1 MKNKKILITG
11 SAGFIGYHL
20 CKSLLKDNVEILG
33 LDNLNEYYD
42 VKLKLSR
49 LDKLRKYENFLFEKI
64 DIADRETLT
73 KVFNNFK
80 PDIVV
85 NLAAQAG
92 VRYSIIN
99 PYAYM
104 ECNLVGFLN
113 IIELC
118 RNNNFEG
125 LIYASSSS
133 VIDLMSPYAMTKAM
147 CETMAP
153 SNAIGMRFFT
163 VYGPS
168 SRPDMLYRM
177 AMEDKLTYITQH
189 QRDFTHINTLLP
201 LIKAV
206 IQKGKEGHVY
216 GMGEGNPETV
226 EQFLKRINYTK
237 DVPFKEVTGESEY
250 TCSKPFTI

>member
-1 MKNKKILITG
+1 MKQKILLTG
-11 SAGFIGYHL
+11 IKGFIGHHCYNY
-20 CKSLLKDNVEILG
+20 LKDEYDIIGIDNCSG
-33 LDNLNEYYD
+33 LAHDEREVPYTHENLLTCKLPD
-42 VKLKLSR
+42 VDVVLHLAAKAGVKESWLKLEDYYNSNVVVTKR
-49 LDKLRKYENFLFEKI
+49 IFDHYTKAKI
-64 DIADRETLT
+64 
-73 KVFNNFK
+73 V
-80 PDIVV
+80 
-85 NLAAQAG
+85 
-92 VRYSIIN
+92 
-99 PYAYM
+99 
-104 ECNLVGFLN
+104 
-113 IIELC
+113 
-118 RNNNFEG
+118 
-125 LIYASSSS
+125 YASSSS

-216 GMGEGNPETV
+216 EMGEGNPETV